1 MSLAPSR
8 SRSGRIKIDV
18 LMPAIDKDLET
29 LPFVIDAIRKQV
41 KHPIGKIM
49 IVSPDSPRIKAL
61 CAQKKCTFVHERTV
75 LPITKK
81 QIRYRSKRWE
91 RSGWML
97 QQLLKLS
104 GDKLGSSRYFLT
116 MDADTVLIRPHV
128 FRQKGKPVFYCRSWS
143 HPEYFRVGRKLLGRR
158 RVAPSS
164 FVAHYMLFE
173 KAKLARMKKKIEARH
188 GTRWYQAILRSIDR
202 SKPFGFS
209 EFELYGNYVYTAN
222 PGGVVLKKCLN
233 KSFSQSVKSIS
244 AKRLKALARS
254 FRSLSFHKRGGYSL
268 KPKGLRR

>member
-8 SRSGRIKIDV
+8 SRNGRIKIDV
-18 LMPAIDKDLET
+18 LIPAIDKDLET

-41 KHPIGKIM
+41 KHPIGQMM
-49 IVSPDSPRIKAL
+49 IVSPDSPGIKAL
-61 CAQKKCTFVHERTV
+61 CAKKNCTFVPERTV

-91 RSGWML
+91 RSGWLL

-128 FRQKGKPVFYCRSWS
+128 FWEKGKPVFYCRSWS
-143 HPEYFRVGRKLLGRR
+143 HPEYFRVGRKLLGRKR
-158 RVAPSS
+158 TAPSS

-173 KAKLARMKKKIEARH
+173 KAKLAQMKQKIEAKH
-188 GTRWYQAILRSIDR
+188 GMRWYQAILRSIDR
-202 SKPFGFS
+202 SKQFGFS
-209 EFELYGNYVYTAN
+209 EFELYGNFVYGAN
-222 PGGVVLKKCLN
+222 PGGVVLKRCLN
-233 KSFSQSVKSIS
+233 KSLSRSVKSLS
-244 AKRLKALARS
+244 AKRIKALARS
-254 FRSLSFHKRGGYSL
+254 FRSLSFHKRREYSL